1 MILSYFASAYIADAI
16 SSTADPAD
24 AHGDGSFSLI
34 RCFSI
39 RPPAISIV
47 VSSHIGKSQ
56 SITTMTKR
64 TLPRMYVVA
73 GQQCIANQHIAAYVR
88 RRRARTRNPG
98 QCLLLCNSSSNHCC
112 FQSGHDYVHGKPPC
126 PHLQIHKYKC
136 KNTDTQ
142 IHKYI

>member
-73 GQQCIANQHIAAYVR
+73 GL
-88 RRRARTRNPG
+88 AREIT
-98 QCLLLCNSSSNHCC
+98 
-112 FQSGHDYVHGKPPC
+112 
-126 PHLQIHKYKC
+126 QIQIQITQIQMHKYKHT
-136 KNTDTQ
+136 KTQ
-142 IHKYI
+142 IQIHTYKYTLPRM

>member
-56 SITTMTKR
+56 SITTMTMR
-64 TLPRMYVVA
+64 
-73 GQQCIANQHIAAYVR
+73 IAAYVR
-88 RRRARTRNPG
+88 RSRARARNHT
-98 QCLLLCNSSSNHCC
+98 NTNTNHT
-112 FQSGHDYVHGKPPC
+112 
-126 PHLQIHKYKC
+126 
-136 KNTDTQ
+136 NTNA
-142 IHKYI
+142 